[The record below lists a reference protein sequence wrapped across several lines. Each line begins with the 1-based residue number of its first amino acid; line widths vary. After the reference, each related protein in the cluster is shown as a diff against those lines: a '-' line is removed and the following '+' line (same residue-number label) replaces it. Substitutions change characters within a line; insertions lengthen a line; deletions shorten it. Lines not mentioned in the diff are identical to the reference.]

1 MRRLPALF
9 ALLAAIGLAGCAAT
23 PPVTYDL
30 ASAGTDV
37 KAARSGASIVVADPT
52 AVQTLASTHIPVRSD
67 GGEISYLPD
76 AQLTDTVTRVVQIKT
91 LEAFENAGIDKV
103 GLPGD
108 RLAADVALLM
118 TVRTFEIDAASGGI
132 AKVEIS
138 ARLLHERSGRVLA
151 AKVFSGQGPAPLDT
165 AASAVNGLDTALAQV
180 LQDMVSWT
188 GQVL

>member
-1 MRRLPALF
+1 MRRLPALIAVF
-9 ALLAAIGLAGCAAT
+9 AVVGLAGCAAT
-23 PPVTYDL
+23 PPATYDL
-30 ASAGTDV
+30 ALAGASMT
-37 KAARSGASIVVADPT
+37 AARSGASIVVADPT
-52 AVQTLASTHIPVRSD
+52 AVQTFASTRIPVRSD

-91 LEAFENAGIDKV
+91 LEAYQNAGIDKV

-118 TVRTFEIDAASGGI
+118 TVRTFEIDAADGGV

-151 AKVFSGQGPAPLDT
+151 AKVFSAEQPAPLDS
-165 AASAVNGLDTALAQV
+165 APAAVNGLDLAL
-180 LQDMVSWT
+180 
-188 GQVL
+188 GQVLGDLVAWTGRVL